1 MADAAESSFPAPGG
15 KQQRRLRNYLLD
27 PQFQFKYTGYLVG
40 ITLLLGLG
48 LGSVLW
54 RTSEAVLEE
63 SHKAVEQGEQVVTR
77 GREVLAESQKVSAV
91 VQMNIVRD
99 PDYSQNPALLEA
111 FRADAEKQDARLA
124 AQQRALEQQAEALK
138 RQAHALTA
146 QQRVTF
152 FTLCGGFT
160 LLVVLIGFMGIV
172 VTHKVAG
179 PVYKMKRHL
188 REVANGRLQVPN
200 RLRRGDE
207 LARASGAGDP
217 GARPSHSD
225 VGAEGGTRRARAAAE
240 AARRNEGG
248 ARSASEHAL
257 DEPVA
262 TRGRPLSLERGG
274 DVLDAR
280 NAVFEDDA
288 GRIEAEP
295 LGARVLRVAPLP

>member
-207 LARASGAGDP
+207 LVDFFVAF
-217 GARPSHSD
+217 
-225 VGAEGGTRRARAAAE
+225 EGMVLSLRERQE
-240 AARRNEGG
+240 QEIQ
-248 ARSASEHAL
+248 AL
-257 DEPVA
+257 DRAIRILEPK
-262 TRGRPLSLERGG
+262 
-274 DVLDAR
+274 
-280 NAVFEDDA
+280 
-288 GRIEAEP
+288 AEP
-295 LGARVLRVAPLP
+295 GELEPLMKLRDEMKAALEVHPSMRSMSP